1 MADFPTD
8 PAAARELQ
16 VELRRRVRLTPF
28 SGPVSRVAGVDAA
41 FLGNRVVAAAV
52 LLRYPEL
59 TVEAQATTTRPVP
72 LPYIPGL
79 LSFREGPA
87 VLAALDRLP
96 AVPDLFLFDGQGIA
110 HPRRL
115 GIAAHLGVLLDRPA
129 IGVAKSRLVG
139 EADEAALGA
148 EKGQWLPLTEDGEV
162 IGGLVRSR
170 TRVRPLYVS
179 PGHRCTVDDAVA
191 WTLACCTRYRLPEPT
206 RSADA
211 LAAREKRRLRAE
223 AETPDRPSTQDGP

>member
-1 MADFPTD
+1 MRDFPTD
-8 PAAARELQ
+8 PAVARELQ
-16 VELRRRVRLTPF
+16 EELRLRVRLTPF
-28 SGPVSRVAGVDAA
+28 SAPVSRVAGVDAA
-41 FLGNRVVAAAV
+41 FLGDRVVAAAV

-59 TVEAQATTTRPVP
+59 TVEEEATATAPIP
-72 LPYIPGL
+72 LPYVPGL

-87 VLAALDRLP
+87 VLAALDRL
-96 AVPDLFLFDGQGIA
+96 AGVPDLFLFDGQGIA

-139 EADEAALGA
+139 EADEAALGE
-148 EKGQWLPLTEDGEV
+148 EKGQWLPLTDDGEV

-170 TRVRPLYVS
+170 SRVRPLYVS

-223 AETPDRPSTQDGP
+223 AETPDRPATQE